1 MRRVGDRDQVCPDLN
16 SLVIRAIYKTTITD
30 WDKITK
36 LAQEILLKPVW
47 FLMQREG
54 VATFIN
60 FGMSDLEY
68 AELDE
73 KMTKNPKE
81 SGKIVSKMYTES
93 LKKKREGF
101 PFELEIRLKQR
112 LPDGLLINV
121 ECFPTIYYLMTMRL
135 KKHFSEQ
142 SIQETRIECSRLIEN
157 VKSILGGQEVLT
169 PKRKLPNLLEIEFNE
184 FFYDGL
190 KNEIN
195 STYFSGSF
203 TSTMLLG
210 RKLLENLVIEIL
222 RIRYPPNKQG
232 NLEMYYN
239 ARDGKFHDF
248 TILLKNL
255 EERKDD
261 FGIDK
266 EIITEFIS
274 LVKPFRPRANANA
287 HSMVIVSDEDE
298 VLKWNIPKMAALLLK
313 LWNNLKQSNK

>member
-1 MRRVGDRDQVCPDLN
+1 
-16 SLVIRAIYKTTITD
+16 
-30 WDKITK
+30 
-36 LAQEILLKPVW
+36 
-47 FLMQREG
+47 
-54 VATFIN
+54 
-60 FGMSDLEY
+60 
-68 AELDE
+68 
-73 KMTKNPKE
+73 
-81 SGKIVSKMYTES
+81 
-93 LKKKREGF
+93 
-101 PFELEIRLKQR
+101 
-112 LPDGLLINV
+112 
-121 ECFPTIYYLMTMRL
+121 
-135 KKHFSEQ
+135 
-142 SIQETRIECSRLIEN
+142 
-157 VKSILGGQEVLT
+157 
-169 PKRKLPNLLEIEFNE
+169 
-184 FFYDGL
+184 
-190 KNEIN
+190 
-195 STYFSGSF
+195 
-203 TSTMLLG
+203 MLLG

-266 EIITEFIS
+266 DIITEFIS